1 MRISDWSSDVCSSDL
16 VELVLLGLAADD
28 RVIFKQQA
36 RAAGP
41 GALAEFIGGRH
52 AREAAAHDVA
62 VDRLVDG
69 KRRWVGIGAIVDS
82 MCRVGNGDRIAVGP
96 AIVADAAIAGPRRP
110 RRRNAMR
117 SRQRRVTRQQGGP
130 PAGERALD
138 T

>member
-52 AREAAAHDVA
+52 AREAAAHDDE

-69 KRRWVGIGAIVDS
+69 NRRWVGIGAIAES
-82 MCRVGNGDRIAVGP
+82 MCRFGNEFGVAVGP

-110 RRRNAMR
+110 RRRIAIDR
-117 SRQRRVTRQQGGP
+117 KSTR
-130 PAGERALD
+130 LNSSH
-138 T
+138 